1 MEAFNCSICCKTF
14 SRSDNLKRHLSSIH
28 SDTSCVKKMMY
39 KCSACS
45 MQSAYKNNIIRHLKR
60 VHGIEEGQE
69 SSSSYEQINNATAN
83 QSETSLPKEKPSLR
97 FCETCNLQIVT
108 EKFSSH
114 QRSLSHKQKSCV
126 EIEPGVYLI
135 NSAFKRNIVTY
146 RIKYDGQ
153 NDSTIITDV
162 SLFFSNIKDRVINL
176 IAMGLQE
183 NPLKINFEL
192 FACYVVSTKED
203 DEESCI
209 KNEVKSFNSK
219 YEIVTTST
227 NLDEI
232 YPHFY
237 NVLKTKSEEFE
248 VSKFII
254 LKY

>member
-14 SRSDNLKRHLSSIH
+14 SRSDNLKRHISSIH
-28 SDTSCVKKMMY
+28 SNTSCMKKMMY

-60 VHGIEEGQE
+60 VHGIEECKE
-69 SSSSYEQINNATAN
+69 SSSSYGQINNDAVN
-83 QSETSLPKEKPSLR
+83 QKSETSLPKEKPSLR
-97 FCETCNLQIVT
+97 FCETCNLEIAT

-114 QRSLSHKQKSCV
+114 QRSLSHKQNSCV

-146 RIKYDGQ
+146 RIKYDSQ
-153 NDSTIITDV
+153 NDSTITDV
-162 SLFFSNIKDRVINL
+162 SLFFSKIKDRVIKL
-176 IAMGLQE
+176 IAMGLRE
-183 NPLKINFEL
+183 NSLKINFEL

-203 DEESCI
+203 DEEACI

-227 NLDEI
+227 SLEEI
-232 YPHFY
+232 YSHFY
-237 NVLKTKSEEFE
+237 DVLKTKSEEFE
-248 VSKFII
+248 VSKFIL
-254 LKY
+254 LK